1 MEMEQNNQNQV
12 LIQDKLLQEAMENN
26 KPVTVFLT
34 RGNRITGY
42 VKAFD
47 RFCILLE
54 VNGEEELLFKHAIST
69 IVPQK

>member
-1 MEMEQNNQNQV
+1 MEQNNQNQV

>member
-1 MEMEQNNQNQV
+1 MEQNNQQEI

-54 VNGEEELLFKHAIST
+54 VNGEEELIFKHAIST
-69 IVPQK
+69 IVPQR

>member
-1 MEMEQNNQNQV
+1 MEQNNQQEI

-26 KPVTVFLT
+26 RPVTVFLT

>member
-1 MEMEQNNQNQV
+1 MEQNNQNQV
-12 LIQDKLLQEAMENN
+12 LIQDKLLQEAMETN

-47 RFCILLE
+47 RFSILLE